1 MKNFLIALLI
11 ICAAPAL
18 ARNFVAR
25 SEYTSLDAGCKV
37 LRHATAH
44 EPLPDSFESICPGRD
59 GMRVISEGG
68 DARSWISLVPRGA
81 KSDQG
86 TRSFPQITGKRLEWR
101 YSGSKLVALIVRNS
115 WTDDDSK
122 NYPA

>member
-1 MKNFLIALLI
+1 
-11 ICAAPAL
+11 
-18 ARNFVAR
+18 
-25 SEYTSLDAGCKV
+25 
-37 LRHATAH
+37 
-44 EPLPDSFESICPGRD
+44 
-59 GMRVISEGG
+59 MRVILEGG

-86 TRSFPQITGKRLEWR
+86 TRLYNHWGSFPQITGKRLEWR

-122 NYPA
+122 NVSGLIIWRVDTIQTRQSVRHWANDFK